1 VTAIDPNFS
10 LPNWRIPSA
19 PPPANSSDDAYL
31 EWLVENRAELIRQNL
46 LEKLQNDPVRQ
57 PVNARFVL

>member
-1 VTAIDPNFS
+1 VTAIDPNLV
-10 LPNWRIPSA
+10 LPNWRMPVAA
-19 PPPANSSDDAYL
+19 PPNFSDQAYL

-46 LEKLQNDPVRQ
+46 LEKLRNDPVRQ